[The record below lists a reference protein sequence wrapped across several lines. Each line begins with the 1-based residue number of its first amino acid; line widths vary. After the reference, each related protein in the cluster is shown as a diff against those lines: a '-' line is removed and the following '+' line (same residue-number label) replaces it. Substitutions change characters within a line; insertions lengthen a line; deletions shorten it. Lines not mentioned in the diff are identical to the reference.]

1 MKHIF
6 LSIAIIFSL
15 SAFGQGTSVK
25 QDTAAIR
32 KEQEAIN
39 KFIGELVTK
48 TSIADFQK
56 WMYDNNAGV
65 KDFEV
70 FNRMYNAF
78 IQQKYVQ
85 SKEQPKK

>member
-1 MKHIF
+1 MKK
-6 LSIAIIFSL
+6 LLLAIAILISVA
-15 SAFGQGTSVK
+15 SFGQGTSVK

-39 KFIGELVTK
+39 KFVSELAK

-70 FNRMYNAF
+70 FNRMYQAF